1 MKTAINIILA
11 AAGAMAILAAG
22 ALLDGPSDA
31 DIAAAEAADLVQA
44 RHDAALADMRLKR
57 CQALRGPRAEV
68 VLAGIEGQDYVCRV
82 EGGI

>member
-31 DIAAAEAADLVQA
+31 EIEAAQAADLIRS
-44 RHDAALADMRLKR
+44 RHDAELADMRLKR
-57 CQALRGPRAEV
+57 CQALRGPYAEV
-68 VLAGIEGQDYVCRV
+68 VLAGVNGQDYVCRV
-82 EGGI
+82 QRS